1 MKKSRVL
8 AVVMAVLMMVTLLP
22 SMVFATAAPSGNLDG
37 KLGNGSGGSGDWCI
51 RDEGCDGRGRECESW
66 VDWRW
71 RSAQM
76 GLGPFH
82 SFHGFHSHILLHQIE
97 VFDWLD
103 PAVVG

>member
-1 MKKSRVL
+1 MESLGTDLVDQEISVFGMK
-8 AVVMAVLMMVTLLP
+8 AVTEEI
-22 SMVFATAAPSGNLDG
+22 G
-37 KLGNGSGGSGDWCI
+37 
-51 RDEGCDGRGRECESW
+51 ECESW